1 MQWPLP
7 NFVFCCDPCRPIVL
21 QWLLLGT
28 NVLWWPSPVPVSCGD
43 PHRPQGFAMNITNPI
58 VLWWPSLPTLPS
70 RWPSSVPAPSGWP
83 SPACVFQ
90 WPSPISL
97 SCSDPHRPQYLLVVL
112 TGPTVFQWPSPTP
125 ISSGGPHRPHY
136 LLVALTGPTV
146 FQWPSP
152 TPVSSAGTS
161 HAPLFSSEPYWPQC
175 FVVTLISHSFFYS
188 PIAGSPEASSL
199 FMSLL
204 YSEGMK
210 KKQFVHLT
218 RLWTI

>member
-1 MQWPLP
+1 MNLA
-7 NFVFCCDPCRPIVL
+7 CPIVL

-70 RWPSSVPAPSGWP
+70 RWPSSAPAPSGW
-83 SPACVFQ
+83 SSSACVLQ

-112 TGPTVFQWPSPTP
+112 TGPTIFWWPSPAP
-125 ISSGGPHRPHY
+125 QSSGGPHRPHSFP
-136 LLVALTGPTV
+136 VTLTD
-146 FQWPSP
+146 PSIFCW
-152 TPVSSAGTS
+152 SS

-199 FMSLL
+199 FMSLQC
-204 YSEGMK
+204 SEGMK
-210 KKQFVHLT
+210 KKTVCSLNTFMTHIILMLTYSHLV
-218 RLWTI
+218 LFIVIS